1 MKEDL
6 PIMILLN
13 MGLDTVRLEN
23 MEDELLSQVILNPI
37 HSIILLRE
45 AMMATI
51 LSTKTLKY
59 QKT

>member
-23 MEDELLSQVILNPI
+23 MEDELLSLVILNPI
-37 HSIILLRE
+37 HSTSLLRDL
-45 AMMATI
+45 MMATI
-51 LSTKTLKY
+51 LNTKT
-59 QKT
+59 QKQVKT